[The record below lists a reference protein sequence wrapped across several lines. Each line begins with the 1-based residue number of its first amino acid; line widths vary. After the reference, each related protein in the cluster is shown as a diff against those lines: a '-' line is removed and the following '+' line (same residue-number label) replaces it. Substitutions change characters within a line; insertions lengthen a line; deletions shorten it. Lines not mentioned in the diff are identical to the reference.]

1 MAARSLG
8 NERLSEPDVMADSG
22 CRLAQRGGFHGGDSL
37 PILKGTPGRP
47 RRLHDEED
55 SVPLSEHEQRM
66 LEQMERALYAEDPKF
81 ATALE
86 GSGLRTYTRRR
97 VYQAVAGF
105 LVGIALL
112 MAGMVAQQIWVSV
125 VGFLV
130 MLGCAVLAVTGWR
143 KAPKPGE
150 QPAAGATPGAP
161 HARRQGRQRRSMMH
175 RIEERWQRRRD
186 EQQGGQ

>member
-1 MAARSLG
+1 M
-8 NERLSEPDVMADSG
+8 
-22 CRLAQRGGFHGGDSL
+22 
-37 PILKGTPGRP
+37 
-47 RRLHDEED
+47 
-55 SVPLSEHEQRM
+55 PLSEHEQRM

-86 GSGLRTYTRRR
+86 GSGLRTYTRKR

-112 MAGMVAQQIWVSV
+112 MAGMVAQQIWISV

-150 QPAAGATPGAP
+150 QQSAAAGGGDSG
-161 HARRQGRQRRSMMH
+161 ARRRPRQRRSMMN
-175 RIEERWQRRRD
+175 RIEQRWQRRRD
-186 EQQGGQ
+186 EQGQ

>member
-1 MAARSLG
+1 
-8 NERLSEPDVMADSG
+8 
-22 CRLAQRGGFHGGDSL
+22 
-37 PILKGTPGRP
+37 
-47 RRLHDEED
+47 
-55 SVPLSEHEQRM
+55 M

-112 MAGMVAQQIWVSV
+112 MSGMVAQEIWVSV

-143 KAPKPGE
+143 KVPKPGE
-150 QPAAGATPGAP
+150 QGAGAGGAAARPAA
-161 HARRQGRQRRSMMH
+161 RQRRSMME
-175 RIEERWQRRRD
+175 RIEQRWQRRRD
-186 EQQGGQ
+186 EQGH

>member
-1 MAARSLG
+1 M
-8 NERLSEPDVMADSG
+8 
-22 CRLAQRGGFHGGDSL
+22 
-37 PILKGTPGRP
+37 
-47 RRLHDEED
+47 
-55 SVPLSEHEQRM
+55 PLSEHEQRM

-81 ATALE
+81 ATTLE

-97 VYQAVAGF
+97 VYQAVVGF

-112 MAGMVAQQIWVSV
+112 MVGVIVPQIWISV
-125 VGFLV
+125 VGFLI

-150 QPAAGATPGAP
+150 AQRVGGAAPP
-161 HARRQGRQRRSMMH
+161 RRQGRQRRSMMD

-186 EQQGGQ
+186 EQGH

>member
-1 MAARSLG
+1 M
-8 NERLSEPDVMADSG
+8 
-22 CRLAQRGGFHGGDSL
+22 
-37 PILKGTPGRP
+37 
-47 RRLHDEED
+47 
-55 SVPLSEHEQRM
+55 PLSEHEQRM

-112 MAGMVAQQIWVSV
+112 MAGMVAQQIWISV

-150 QPAAGATPGAP
+150 QGAGAGASGGSAP
-161 HARRQGRQRRSMMH
+161 TRRQSRQRRSMMG

-186 EQQGGQ
+186 EQGH

>member
-1 MAARSLG
+1 M
-8 NERLSEPDVMADSG
+8 
-22 CRLAQRGGFHGGDSL
+22 
-37 PILKGTPGRP
+37 
-47 RRLHDEED
+47 
-55 SVPLSEHEQRM
+55 PLSEHEQRM

-150 QPAAGATPGAP
+150 QQAAAGGRASPGGTT
-161 HARRQGRQRRSMMH
+161 ARRQARQRRSMMD
-175 RIEERWQRRRD
+175 RIESRWQRRRD
-186 EQQGGQ
+186 EQGH

>member
-1 MAARSLG
+1 M
-8 NERLSEPDVMADSG
+8 
-22 CRLAQRGGFHGGDSL
+22 
-37 PILKGTPGRP
+37 
-47 RRLHDEED
+47 
-55 SVPLSEHEQRM
+55 PLSEHEQRM

-112 MAGMVAQQIWVSV
+112 MAGMVAQQIWISV

-150 QPAAGATPGAP
+150 RPAAGGGGERGRP
-161 HARRQGRQRRSMMH
+161 RQRRSVMN
-175 RIEERWQRRRD
+175 RIEQRWQRRRD
-186 EQQGGQ
+186 EQGQ

>member
-1 MAARSLG
+1 M
-8 NERLSEPDVMADSG
+8 
-22 CRLAQRGGFHGGDSL
+22 
-37 PILKGTPGRP
+37 
-47 RRLHDEED
+47 
-55 SVPLSEHEQRM
+55 PLSEHEQRM

-112 MAGMVAQQIWVSV
+112 MAGMVAQQIWISV

-150 QPAAGATPGAP
+150 QQAAGGAP
-161 HARRQGRQRRSMMH
+161 ADRRPSRQRRSMMN
-175 RIEERWQRRRD
+175 RIEQRWQRRRD
-186 EQQGGQ
+186 EQGQ

>member
-1 MAARSLG
+1 M
-8 NERLSEPDVMADSG
+8 
-22 CRLAQRGGFHGGDSL
+22 
-37 PILKGTPGRP
+37 
-47 RRLHDEED
+47 
-55 SVPLSEHEQRM
+55 PLSEHEQRM

-112 MAGMVAQQIWVSV
+112 MAGMVTVQIWLSV

-150 QPAAGATPGAP
+150 QPTVPGGAP
-161 HARRQGRQRRSMMH
+161 SARGQGRQRRSLMD
-175 RIEERWQRRRD
+175 RIEQRWQRRRD
-186 EQQGGQ
+186 EQGQ

>member
-1 MAARSLG
+1 M
-8 NERLSEPDVMADSG
+8 
-22 CRLAQRGGFHGGDSL
+22 
-37 PILKGTPGRP
+37 
-47 RRLHDEED
+47 
-55 SVPLSEHEQRM
+55 PLSEHEQRM

-81 ATALE
+81 ASALE

-112 MAGMVAQQIWVSV
+112 MAGMVAQLIWVSV

-143 KAPKPGE
+143 KGPKPGE
-150 QPAAGATPGAP
+150 QPAGTV
-161 HARRQGRQRRSMMH
+161 RRQARPKRSMMD

-186 EQQGGQ
+186 EQGR

>member
-1 MAARSLG
+1 M
-8 NERLSEPDVMADSG
+8 
-22 CRLAQRGGFHGGDSL
+22 
-37 PILKGTPGRP
+37 
-47 RRLHDEED
+47 
-55 SVPLSEHEQRM
+55 PLSEHEQRM

-150 QPAAGATPGAP
+150 QPAAGGVSGAA
-161 HARRQGRQRRSMMH
+161 HGHRQGRQRRSVMD

>member
-1 MAARSLG
+1 M
-8 NERLSEPDVMADSG
+8 
-22 CRLAQRGGFHGGDSL
+22 
-37 PILKGTPGRP
+37 
-47 RRLHDEED
+47 
-55 SVPLSEHEQRM
+55 PLSEHEQRM

-112 MAGMVAQQIWVSV
+112 MAGMVAQQIWISV

-150 QPAAGATPGAP
+150 QPAPG
-161 HARRQGRQRRSMMH
+161 ARRQPRQRRSMMD
-175 RIEERWQRRRD
+175 RIEQRWQRRRD
-186 EQQGGQ
+186 EQGH

>member
-1 MAARSLG
+1 M
-8 NERLSEPDVMADSG
+8 
-22 CRLAQRGGFHGGDSL
+22 
-37 PILKGTPGRP
+37 
-47 RRLHDEED
+47 
-55 SVPLSEHEQRM
+55 PLSEHEQRM

-112 MAGMVAQQIWVSV
+112 MAGMVAQQIWISV

-150 QPAAGATPGAP
+150 QQSSGGPQAGG
-161 HARRQGRQRRSMMH
+161 RRPRGQRGSVMN
-175 RIEERWQRRRD
+175 RIEQRWQRRRD
-186 EQQGGQ
+186 EQGQ

>member
-1 MAARSLG
+1 M
-8 NERLSEPDVMADSG
+8 
-22 CRLAQRGGFHGGDSL
+22 
-37 PILKGTPGRP
+37 
-47 RRLHDEED
+47 
-55 SVPLSEHEQRM
+55 PLSEHEQRM

-81 ATALE
+81 ASALE
-86 GSGLRTYTRRR
+86 GNGLRTYTRRR

-112 MAGMVAQQIWVSV
+112 MAGMVAQLIWISV

-150 QPAAGATPGAP
+150 AP
-161 HARRQGRQRRSMMH
+161 KGHTGRRPVRRKRTVME
-175 RIEERWQRRRD
+175 RIEDRWQRRRD
-186 EQQGGQ
+186 EQGH

>member
-1 MAARSLG
+1 M
-8 NERLSEPDVMADSG
+8 
-22 CRLAQRGGFHGGDSL
+22 
-37 PILKGTPGRP
+37 
-47 RRLHDEED
+47 
-55 SVPLSEHEQRM
+55 PLSEHEQRM

-81 ATALE
+81 ASALE

-97 VYQAVAGF
+97 VYQAVVGF

-112 MAGMVAQQIWVSV
+112 MAGMVVQKLIWVSV

-130 MLGCAVLAVTGWR
+130 MLGCAVLVVTGWR

-150 QPAAGATPGAP
+150 QATGAP
-161 HARRQGRQRRSMMH
+161 QARRPARQKRSMMD

-186 EQQGGQ
+186 EQGGR

>member
-1 MAARSLG
+1 M
-8 NERLSEPDVMADSG
+8 
-22 CRLAQRGGFHGGDSL
+22 
-37 PILKGTPGRP
+37 
-47 RRLHDEED
+47 
-55 SVPLSEHEQRM
+55 PLSEHEQRM

-112 MAGMVAQQIWVSV
+112 MAGMVAQQIWISV

-150 QPAAGATPGAP
+150 QQTQGDAAAT
-161 HARRQGRQRRSMMH
+161 ARRQPRQRRSMMD
-175 RIEERWQRRRD
+175 RIEQRWQRRRD
-186 EQQGGQ
+186 EQGGH

>member
-1 MAARSLG
+1 M
-8 NERLSEPDVMADSG
+8 
-22 CRLAQRGGFHGGDSL
+22 
-37 PILKGTPGRP
+37 
-47 RRLHDEED
+47 
-55 SVPLSEHEQRM
+55 PLSEHEQRM

-112 MAGMVAQQIWVSV
+112 MAGMVAQQIWISV

-150 QPAAGATPGAP
+150 QQQQSGSGNRGGGS
-161 HARRQGRQRRSMMH
+161 ARRQSRQRRSVMD
-175 RIEERWQRRRD
+175 RIEQRWQRRRD
-186 EQQGGQ
+186 EQGH

>member
-1 MAARSLG
+1 M
-8 NERLSEPDVMADSG
+8 
-22 CRLAQRGGFHGGDSL
+22 
-37 PILKGTPGRP
+37 
-47 RRLHDEED
+47 
-55 SVPLSEHEQRM
+55 PLSEHEQRM

-112 MAGMVAQQIWVSV
+112 MAGMVAQQIWISV

-150 QPAAGATPGAP
+150 QQAAAGGRAGPGGGQ
-161 HARRQGRQRRSMMH
+161 ARRQTRQRRSMMD
-175 RIEERWQRRRD
+175 RIESRWQRRRD
-186 EQQGGQ
+186 EQGH

>member
-1 MAARSLG
+1 M
-8 NERLSEPDVMADSG
+8 
-22 CRLAQRGGFHGGDSL
+22 
-37 PILKGTPGRP
+37 
-47 RRLHDEED
+47 
-55 SVPLSEHEQRM
+55 PLSEHEQRM

-86 GSGLRTYTRRR
+86 GSGLRTYTRKR

-112 MAGMVAQQIWVSV
+112 MAGMVAQQIWISV

-150 QPAAGATPGAP
+150 QQQAAADGGVVG
-161 HARRQGRQRRSMMH
+161 ARRRPRQRRSVMN
-175 RIEERWQRRRD
+175 RIEQRWQRRRD
-186 EQQGGQ
+186 EQGQ

>member
-1 MAARSLG
+1 M
-8 NERLSEPDVMADSG
+8 
-22 CRLAQRGGFHGGDSL
+22 
-37 PILKGTPGRP
+37 
-47 RRLHDEED
+47 
-55 SVPLSEHEQRM
+55 PLSEHEQRM

-112 MAGMVAQQIWVSV
+112 MAGMVAQQIWISV

-150 QPAAGATPGAP
+150 QQSAAGASGAS
-161 HARRQGRQRRSMMH
+161 ADRRQPRQRRSMMN
-175 RIEERWQRRRD
+175 RIEQRWQRRRD
-186 EQQGGQ
+186 EQGQ

>member
-1 MAARSLG
+1 M
-8 NERLSEPDVMADSG
+8 
-22 CRLAQRGGFHGGDSL
+22 
-37 PILKGTPGRP
+37 
-47 RRLHDEED
+47 
-55 SVPLSEHEQRM
+55 PLSEHEQRM

-86 GSGLRTYTRRR
+86 GSGLRTYTRKR

-112 MAGMVAQQIWVSV
+112 MAGMVAQQIWISV

-150 QPAAGATPGAP
+150 QQPATTGGGDSG
-161 HARRQGRQRRSMMH
+161 ARRRPRQRRSMMN
-175 RIEERWQRRRD
+175 RIEQRWQRRRD
-186 EQQGGQ
+186 EQGQ

>member
-1 MAARSLG
+1 M
-8 NERLSEPDVMADSG
+8 
-22 CRLAQRGGFHGGDSL
+22 
-37 PILKGTPGRP
+37 
-47 RRLHDEED
+47 
-55 SVPLSEHEQRM
+55 PLSEHEQRM

-150 QPAAGATPGAP
+150 QQAGASGG
-161 HARRQGRQRRSMMH
+161 ARRQPRQRRSMMD
-175 RIEERWQRRRD
+175 RIEQRWQRRRD
-186 EQQGGQ
+186 ERDGH

>member
-1 MAARSLG
+1 M
-8 NERLSEPDVMADSG
+8 
-22 CRLAQRGGFHGGDSL
+22 
-37 PILKGTPGRP
+37 
-47 RRLHDEED
+47 
-55 SVPLSEHEQRM
+55 PLSEHEQRM

-112 MAGMVAQQIWVSV
+112 MAGMVTTVIWISV

-150 QPAAGATPGAP
+150 QAPGAP
-161 HARRQGRQRRSMMH
+161 AARRQPKQRRSMMD
-175 RIEERWQRRRD
+175 RIEQRWQRRRD
-186 EQQGGQ
+186 EHGGQ

>member
-1 MAARSLG
+1 M
-8 NERLSEPDVMADSG
+8 
-22 CRLAQRGGFHGGDSL
+22 
-37 PILKGTPGRP
+37 
-47 RRLHDEED
+47 
-55 SVPLSEHEQRM
+55 PLSEHEQRM

-112 MAGMVAQQIWVSV
+112 MAGMVAQQVWLSV

-150 QPAAGATPGAP
+150 QQQAAGAGPQA
-161 HARRQGRQRRSMMH
+161 ARRQARQKRSMMD
-175 RIEERWQRRRD
+175 RIDERWQRRRD

>member
-1 MAARSLG
+1 M
-8 NERLSEPDVMADSG
+8 
-22 CRLAQRGGFHGGDSL
+22 
-37 PILKGTPGRP
+37 
-47 RRLHDEED
+47 
-55 SVPLSEHEQRM
+55 PLSEHEQRM

-86 GSGLRTYTRRR
+86 GSGLRVYTRRR

-112 MAGMVAQQIWVSV
+112 MAGMVAKQIWVSV

-143 KAPKPGE
+143 KVGKPGE
-150 QPAAGATPGAP
+150 AAAAAP
-161 HARRQGRQRRSMMH
+161 PSGSGTRRQGRAKRSMMN
-175 RIEERWQRRRD
+175 RIEDRWQRRRD
-186 EQQGGQ
+186 EQQ

>member
-1 MAARSLG
+1 M
-8 NERLSEPDVMADSG
+8 
-22 CRLAQRGGFHGGDSL
+22 
-37 PILKGTPGRP
+37 
-47 RRLHDEED
+47 
-55 SVPLSEHEQRM
+55 PLSEHEQRM

-81 ATALE
+81 ASALE

-112 MAGMVAQQIWVSV
+112 MAGMVAVQIWLSV

-150 QPAAGATPGAP
+150 QPAGGPQAGGPQ
-161 HARRQGRQRRSMMH
+161 ARRQGRQRRSMMDK
-175 RIEERWQRRRD
+175 IEQRWQRRRD
-186 EQQGGQ
+186 EQGH

>member
-1 MAARSLG
+1 M
-8 NERLSEPDVMADSG
+8 
-22 CRLAQRGGFHGGDSL
+22 
-37 PILKGTPGRP
+37 
-47 RRLHDEED
+47 
-55 SVPLSEHEQRM
+55 PLSEHEQRM

-86 GSGLRTYTRRR
+86 GSGLRTYTRKR

-112 MAGMVAQQIWVSV
+112 MAGMVAQQIWISV

-150 QPAAGATPGAP
+150 QQQQAAADGGDGGS
-161 HARRQGRQRRSMMH
+161 RRRPRQRRSVMN
-175 RIEERWQRRRD
+175 RIEQRWQRRRD
-186 EQQGGQ
+186 EQGQ

>member
-1 MAARSLG
+1 M
-8 NERLSEPDVMADSG
+8 
-22 CRLAQRGGFHGGDSL
+22 
-37 PILKGTPGRP
+37 
-47 RRLHDEED
+47 
-55 SVPLSEHEQRM
+55 PLSEHEQRM

-112 MAGMVAQQIWVSV
+112 MAGMVAQQIWISV

-143 KAPKPGE
+143 KAPKPG
-150 QPAAGATPGAP
+150 QQQAAGGPSGGPAAG
-161 HARRQGRQRRSMMH
+161 RQPKQRRSMMN
-175 RIEERWQRRRD
+175 RIEQRWQRRRD
-186 EQQGGQ
+186 EQGQ

>member
-1 MAARSLG
+1 M
-8 NERLSEPDVMADSG
+8 
-22 CRLAQRGGFHGGDSL
+22 
-37 PILKGTPGRP
+37 
-47 RRLHDEED
+47 
-55 SVPLSEHEQRM
+55 PLSEHEQRM

-150 QPAAGATPGAP
+150 QPSGAAGG
-161 HARRQGRQRRSMMH
+161 RRHPRQRRSMMD
-175 RIEERWQRRRD
+175 RIEQRWQRRRD
-186 EQQGGQ
+186 EQGH

>member
-1 MAARSLG
+1 M
-8 NERLSEPDVMADSG
+8 
-22 CRLAQRGGFHGGDSL
+22 
-37 PILKGTPGRP
+37 
-47 RRLHDEED
+47 
-55 SVPLSEHEQRM
+55 PLSEHEQRM

-81 ATALE
+81 ASALE
-86 GSGLRTYTRRR
+86 GNGLRTYTRRR

-112 MAGMVAQQIWVSV
+112 MAGMVAQLIWISV

-150 QPAAGATPGAP
+150 HPKGHTK
-161 HARRQGRQRRSMMH
+161 RRPVRRKRTVME
-175 RIEERWQRRRD
+175 RIEDRWQRRRD
-186 EQQGGQ
+186 EQGH

>member
-1 MAARSLG
+1 M
-8 NERLSEPDVMADSG
+8 
-22 CRLAQRGGFHGGDSL
+22 
-37 PILKGTPGRP
+37 
-47 RRLHDEED
+47 
-55 SVPLSEHEQRM
+55 PLSEHEQRM

-86 GSGLRTYTRRR
+86 GSELRSYTRKR

-150 QPAAGATPGAP
+150 GQAPAE
-161 HARRQGRQRRSMMH
+161 QGRAPAGGPQTRRAARPRRSMMN

-186 EQQGGQ
+186 EQG

>member
-1 MAARSLG
+1 M
-8 NERLSEPDVMADSG
+8 
-22 CRLAQRGGFHGGDSL
+22 
-37 PILKGTPGRP
+37 
-47 RRLHDEED
+47 
-55 SVPLSEHEQRM
+55 PLSEHEQRM

-112 MAGMVAQQIWVSV
+112 MAGMVAQQIWISV

-150 QPAAGATPGAP
+150 QQASGGTAAGG
-161 HARRQGRQRRSMMH
+161 RQTRQRRSTMN

-186 EQQGGQ
+186 EQQGGGH